1 MNTYPEPDHENKR
14 RLGKRIFWI
23 SQKSKKIIVRH
34 LTIEYPIIELMCL
47 ISQREFDSIR
57 KELREKSSQLL
68 DAELK
73 LNQTSTRMH
82 EQQLENFKNSQ
93 QLVNAENQV
102 GVHSNYTEVKKRCFL
117 LRWDIRKSGNG
128 KEFLV
133 MVRNFW

>member
-23 SQKSKKIIVRH
+23 CQKSKKIIVRH
-34 LTIEYPIIELMCL
+34 LAIEYPIIELMCL

-102 GVHSNYTEVKKRCFL
+102 IIQK
-117 LRWDIRKSGNG
+117 
-128 KEFLV
+128 
-133 MVRNFW
+133 